1 MSRAQ
6 LRGLSGS
13 LPHHVRIN
21 SSICSC
27 VFRPLSTSL
36 AAGIRGHGPAVQSN
50 YPARLSITYAR
61 DELASLQGN
70 SGRLLVQRS
79 TSADICIS
87 MIYGLNDLA
96 LLQIQAQQRSTRRL
110 RLHQTAE
117 SEVPSQCINPGP
129 AKAGIGIP
137 QETLSKPRA
146 PYCGN
151 MVSCL
156 LQSCSKYFKCIP
168 VTCVHPQAC
177 YSDAHLKQS
186 LCYQSCFVRL
196 CRQPWLNRH
205 LL

>member
-27 VFRPLSTSL
+27 IFRPLSTSL

-50 YPARLSITYAR
+50 YPARLSITYAL

-96 LLQIQAQQRSTRRL
+96 LLQIQVQQRSTRRL

-117 SEVPSQCINPGP
+117 LECHHSALTPVLPKLELASLRRLSASPGP
-129 AKAGIGIP
+129 HTAA
-137 QETLSKPRA
+137 TWSA
-146 PYCGN
+146 A
-151 MVSCL
+151 
-156 LQSCSKYFKCIP
+156 FF
-168 VTCVHPQAC
+168 
-177 YSDAHLKQS
+177 S
-186 LCYQSCFVRL
+186 LAASISSVFL
-196 CRQPWLNRH
+196 
-205 LL
+205 